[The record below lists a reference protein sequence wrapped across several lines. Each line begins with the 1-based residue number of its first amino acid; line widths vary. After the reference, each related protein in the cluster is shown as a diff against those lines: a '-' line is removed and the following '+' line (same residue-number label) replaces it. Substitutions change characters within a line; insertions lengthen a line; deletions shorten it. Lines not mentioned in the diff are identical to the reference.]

1 MNRREFVKNLGQCI
15 VGFALLSL
23 VGLTSCSRAQV
34 RKTSSTSEKPNIVL
48 LMMDNLGWGEIGCYG
63 GGILRGA
70 ETPRIDRLASE
81 GMRFLNFNVETQCV
95 PSRSALMT
103 GRHPIRSGTSKVVW
117 GMLYG
122 MTQWERTMPE
132 LLSDAGYATAMY
144 GKWHLGH
151 TPGRFPTDQGF
162 DEWYGIA
169 NTTDESLY
177 EGGFQYDPAQVALPQ
192 IMESVKGK
200 EPKAIKTYN
209 VAARREIDAELARR
223 TIDFMERNVK
233 AKKPFF
239 TYVPFTQVHVPTLP
253 HPDFEGKTGNGN
265 FADVLAEMDHRVGQV
280 LDAIDRL
287 RIRDNTIVIFT
298 SDNGPEEIFPHNGT
312 AGPWRGTYFTALEGS
327 LRSPFLIRWPEKIKA
342 GQVHNE
348 IMHITDL
355 LPTLARAAGAIIP
368 TDRIIDGIDQF
379 AFLTG
384 KKDKSAREGFPVYNG
399 EALFAYKWGNWKL
412 HFTEL
417 ATMGSPIVNPGMP
430 RLYHLLRDPK
440 EQYDLI
446 HYGGVDGFWVM
457 PAIMKRLVAHQE
469 TLASE
474 PPIQLGTPDPYVPPK
489 Q

>member
-1 MNRREFVKNLGQCI
+1 MNYTRAKNGITL
-15 VGFALLSL
+15 VVLLS
-23 VGLTSCSRAQV
+23 GLWLSLNADGQ
-34 RKTSSTSEKPNIVL
+34 EKPNIVL
-48 LMMDNLGWGEIGCYG
+48 IVMDNLGWGEIGCYG

-70 ETPRIDRLASE
+70 ETPRLDQLASE

-132 LLSDAGYATAMY
+132 ILGDAGYATAMY
-144 GKWHLGH
+144 GKWHLGDS
-151 TPGRFPTDQGF
+151 TGRFPTDQGF
-162 DEWYGIA
+162 DEWYGIP

-177 EGGFQYDPAQVALPQ
+177 EGGFEFDPKHVALPQ
-192 IMESVKGK
+192 ILDAVKG
-200 EPKAIKTYN
+200 EDPKPVKTYN
-209 VAARREIDAELARR
+209 VAARREIDAELTRR
-223 TIDFMERNVK
+223 TIDFMDRNVK

-239 TYVPFTQVHVPTLP
+239 VYVPFTQVHLPTLP

-265 FADVLAEMDHRVGQV
+265 FADVLAEVDHRVGQI
-280 LDAIDRL
+280 LDSIDNL
-287 RIRDNTIVIFT
+287 KIRENTIVIWM
-298 SDNGPEEIFPHNGT
+298 SENGPEEIFPHNGT

-327 LRSPFLIRWPEKIKA
+327 LRAPFMIRWPKRITA

-355 LPTLARAAGAIIP
+355 LPTLAHAAGASVP

-379 AFLTG
+379 DFLTG
-384 KKDKSAREGFPVYNG
+384 KVDVSPREGFPVYNG
-399 EALFAYKWGNWKL
+399 DSLFGYKWGNWKM
-412 HFTEL
+412 HFLEQ
-417 ATMGSPIVNPGMP
+417 ATMGSPVVTPGMP

-446 HYGGVDGFWVM
+446 HYGGEDGFWVM
-457 PAIMKRLVAHQE
+457 PAIMKRVLAHQQSLV
-469 TLASE
+469 TE
-474 PPIQLGTPDPYVPPK
+474 PPITLGTPDPYVPSN
-489 Q
+489 

>member
-1 MNRREFVKNLGQCI
+1 MV
-15 VGFALLSL
+15 
-23 VGLTSCSRAQV
+23 
-34 RKTSSTSEKPNIVL
+34 
-48 LMMDNLGWGEIGCYG
+48 MDNLGWGEIGCYG

-70 ETPRIDRLASE
+70 ETPRLDRLASE
-81 GMRFLNFNVETQCV
+81 GMRFLNFNVESQCV

-103 GRHPIRSGTSKVVW
+103 GRHPIRSGTTKVVW

-132 LLSDAGYATAMY
+132 LLSDVGYTTAMY
-144 GKWHLGH
+144 GKWHLGA

-177 EGGFQYDPAQVALPQ
+177 EDGFQYDPAQVALPQ

-223 TIDFMERNVK
+223 TIDFMERNAK
-233 AKKPFF
+233 AEKPFF
-239 TYVPFTQVHVPTLP
+239 VYVPFTQVHVPTLP

-265 FADVLAEMDHRVGQV
+265 FADVLAEMDHRIGQV
-280 LDAIDRL
+280 LDAIDIL
-287 RIRDNTIVIFT
+287 KIRNNTIVIFT

-355 LPTLARAAGAIIP
+355 LPTLAHAAEASVP

-379 AFLTG
+379 DFLTG
-384 KKDKSAREGFPVYNG
+384 KTDKSAREGFPAYNG
-399 EALFAYKWGNWKL
+399 DALQAYKWGNWKM
-412 HFTEL
+412 HFEEQ
-417 ATMGSPIVNPGMP
+417 ATMASPIVSPGMP

-446 HYGGVDGFWVM
+446 HYGRTDGFWVM
-457 PAIMKRLVAHQE
+457 PAIMRRVLAHKK
-469 TLASE
+469 TLMKE
-474 PPIQLGTPDPYVPPK
+474 PPIKLGTPDPYMPVK
-489 Q
+489 K